1 MANIYTGMES
11 LPLDVVNTIY
21 WMSEVFI
28 YNEEDA
34 RVMFANHLAL
44 QEMWRRFGNNEQL
57 ASEWMESNRPYWAYP
72 GGE

>member
-21 WMSEVFI
+21 WMSDYIGYFV
-28 YNEEDA
+28 EDGIVLFVNN
-34 RVMFANHLAL
+34 RAL
-44 QEMWRRFGNNEQL
+44 QEMRRRFGNDKQL
-57 ASEWMESNRPYWAYP
+57 ASEWMESNRPFWSYP